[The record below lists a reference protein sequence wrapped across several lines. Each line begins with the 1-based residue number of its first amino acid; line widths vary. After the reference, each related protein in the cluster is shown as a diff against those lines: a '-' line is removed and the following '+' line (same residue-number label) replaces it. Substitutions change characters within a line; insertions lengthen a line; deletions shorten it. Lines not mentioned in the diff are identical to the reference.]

1 MIIELWNK
9 ALRNELFADWLL
21 KLISHWRIL
30 LTHSWGTQLLT
41 TSKRGRKLVFFISPS
56 GFTLWHSA
64 LAVLCRYS
72 EADSIFKR
80 AGEEGGVL
88 RNQHTMSSGL
98 CERQRLVKDG
108 YCFRKRQ
115 KGESVREREE
125 GAKEG
130 FKRHKIKETKTWKRQ
145 WNGASKI

>member
-30 LTHSWGTQLLT
+30 LTRSWGTQLLN
-41 TSKRGRKLVFFISPS
+41 TSKRGRKFVFLFPPVVSHCDILHWR
-56 GFTLWHSA
+56 FYAATAKQTLFSNG
-64 LAVLCRYS
+64 RG
-72 EADSIFKR
+72 R
-80 AGEEGGVL
+80 GGVL